1 MLTPHRPR
9 LDPIRQMDRQSRPK
23 LCIDPVYT
31 LHSMANTPDSNPFLI
46 LGLPAQFEL
55 DVSTIERAYLTRL
68 TSAHP
73 DAGSSVA
80 QGPDAAMLNKARM
93 ILLDHEQRAVAL
105 LDAIDGPS
113 ASSCKDLPDGFLM
126 EMMSRRQEIEEQ
138 IADGGNESRSNWE
151 SWAREERSNYTAN
164 AQALFDA
171 LSKTP
176 TPENL
181 VEIRVLLNAWR
192 YIERLI
198 EQLDPEYDPANADF
212 R

>member
-1 MLTPHRPR
+1 
-9 LDPIRQMDRQSRPK
+9 
-23 LCIDPVYT
+23 
-31 LHSMANTPDSNPFLI
+31 MANTPDSNPFLI
-46 LGLPAQFEL
+46 LGLPAQFHL
-55 DVSTIERAYLTRL
+55 DVSTIERAYLARL

-73 DAGSSVA
+73 DAGSSIP
-80 QGPDAAMLNKARM
+80 QGPDAAAINRARM
-93 ILLDHEQRAVAL
+93 LLLDHEQRANAL
-105 LDAIDGPS
+105 LDFLGGPE
-113 ASSCKDLPDGFLM
+113 ASGCKELPDGFLM
-126 EMMSRRQEIEEQ
+126 EMMTRRQEIEEQ

-151 SWAREERSNYTAN
+151 SWARDERTNYTAN
-164 AQALFDA
+164 AQALFGA
-171 LSKTP
+171 LSETP